1 VILMCSSKI
10 GAPTPVGKVRPVL
23 TVVPGVADPGDPRRD
38 DSVSLI
44 DNLVREGAR
53 RMLAQALQAEVDD
66 YIARFVHERDENG
79 RRLVVRNGSHQPRTV
94 LTSAGAV
101 DVVAPRVNDRRTD
114 PDTGERTRFA
124 SAILPP
130 WCRKTPKIAEVLPL
144 LYLHGLSSGDF
155 VPALGQFLGST
166 AGLSA
171 PVITKLTE
179 TWKAE
184 QRSFSERDLSQAD
197 YVYLWA
203 DGIHVNIRLE
213 EHKLCLLVMIG
224 VRADGRKELVALT
237 DGYRESA
244 ESWADLLRDCARR
257 GMRAPVL
264 AMGDGA
270 LGFWGALREVFPSTR
285 EQRCW
290 FHKIANVLGA
300 LPKSA
305 HPGAK
310 KALAEIWNAEDK
322 QHALDAVSSFKTAYG
337 AKFGKAVAKITD
349 DLERLLAFYD
359 YPAEHWIHLRT
370 TNPIESTFATVRHRT
385 KVTRGPGSRTA
396 GLAMAFK
403 LIEAAQ
409 DRRRAVN
416 APHLVA
422 LVRAG
427 AMFVNGKLVER
438 PDETPQPEAA

>member
-1 VILMCSSKI
+1 MARSGS
-10 GAPTPVGKVRPVL
+10 
-23 TVVPGVADPGDPRRD
+23 
-38 DSVSLI
+38 
-44 DNLVREGAR
+44 GAR
-53 RMLAQALQAEVDD
+53 C
-66 YIARFVHERDENG
+66 G
-79 RRLVVRNGSHQPRTV
+79 RCS
-94 LTSAGAV
+94 
-101 DVVAPRVNDRRTD
+101 
-114 PDTGERTRFA
+114 
-124 SAILPP
+124 
-130 WCRKTPKIAEVLPL
+130 
-144 LYLHGLSSGDF
+144 
-155 VPALGQFLGST
+155 
-166 AGLSA
+166 
-171 PVITKLTE
+171 
-179 TWKAE
+179 
-184 QRSFSERDLSQAD
+184 
-197 YVYLWA
+197 
-203 DGIHVNIRLE
+203 
-213 EHKLCLLVMIG
+213 
-224 VRADGRKELVALT
+224 
-237 DGYRESA
+237 
-244 ESWADLLRDCARR
+244 
-257 GMRAPVL
+257 
-264 AMGDGA
+264 
-270 LGFWGALREVFPSTR
+270 PSTR

-409 DRRRAVN
+409 DRWRAVN

-427 AMFVNGKLVER
+427 ALFVNGKLVER